1 MKTDFPKQQGISL
14 SVRGLRKSYHGIEV
28 LKGIDF
34 DVKAGELFVIV
45 GGRVAAV
52 NPSCCG
58 NSSAWRHRTKG
69 KC

>member
-34 DVKAGELFVIV
+34 DVKAGEIFVIV
-45 GGRVAAV
+45 GAEWQR
-52 NPSCCG
+52 
-58 NSSAWRHRTKG
+58 
-69 KC
+69 